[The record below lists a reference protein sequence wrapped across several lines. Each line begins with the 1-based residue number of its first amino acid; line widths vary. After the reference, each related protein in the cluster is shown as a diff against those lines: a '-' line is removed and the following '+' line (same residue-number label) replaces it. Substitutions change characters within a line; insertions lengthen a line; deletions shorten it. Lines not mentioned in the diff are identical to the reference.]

1 MFQYRFVQVLVL
13 IRYKYGMKYGQG
25 PYCTS
30 TGTQVSLCPTVSQSA
45 VQYIHNC
52 ADALCQCI
60 STQVWFWPW
69 GGTASRGDG
78 VLSLDHLIDRVR
90 QPVVHISTSSLPV
103 RSCERSGFLSEER
116 TFKFLQVREYTW
128 NCLCAKQQFACN
140 PAVICFCVNCTILVL
155 HFGED
160 KFTHSSVFVFLQ
172 WFF

>member
-1 MFQYRFVQVLVL
+1 MARGRTVQVPVHKLACV
-13 IRYKYGMKYGQG
+13 QQSVSP
-25 PYCTS
+25 PYS
-30 TGTQVSLCPTVSQSA
+30 TFTTVQMPCVSVSVHKCGSGLGVEQRA
-45 VQYIHNC
+45 E
-52 ADALCQCI
+52 
-60 STQVWFWPW
+60 
-69 GGTASRGDG
+69 GTACT
-78 VLSLDHLIDRVR
+78 HLIDRVR

-172 WFF
+172 